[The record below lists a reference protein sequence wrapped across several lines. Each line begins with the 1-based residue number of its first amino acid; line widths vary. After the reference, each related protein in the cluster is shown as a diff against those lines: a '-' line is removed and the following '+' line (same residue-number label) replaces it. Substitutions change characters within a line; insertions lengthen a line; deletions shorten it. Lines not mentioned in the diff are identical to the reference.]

1 MGPSTRCQP
10 SSTIWRRPAVYYY
23 LNPIDTGTKAHVDL
37 DGSGCS
43 PRGVGDCRLARVVT
57 RRPPIDVAPQA
68 LIDELGLEGLSPS
81 PRHPDLVQTK
91 VMALNSDLTP
101 KSGSLDPVRDTFV
114 DMDAHLALM
123 EMNVSLTFEFI
134 FRELLNSN
142 LSEIRKLPEGQG
154 HIEQFNSFLAEQR
167 AYMNVLREIFSAYGA
182 TIADRL
188 NKSRP

>member
-1 MGPSTRCQP
+1 
-10 SSTIWRRPAVYYY
+10 
-23 LNPIDTGTKAHVDL
+23 
-37 DGSGCS
+37 
-43 PRGVGDCRLARVVT
+43 
-57 RRPPIDVAPQA
+57 
-68 LIDELGLEGLSPS
+68 
-81 PRHPDLVQTK
+81 

-114 DMDAHLALM
+114 NMDAHLALM

-167 AYMNVLREIFSAYGA
+167 AYMNVLRERYFQHTGL
-182 TIADRL
+182 RL
-188 NKSRP
+188 PTD